1 MDVLKKKEDELLDT
15 FSAYIKAEEKHLA
28 TLRGSRVL
36 LALYLHQIGDGEGSE
51 PLTAYQ
57 LMQRLRVEWATI
69 MKFTKKSLFQNYQ
82 DLMEEEFHE
91 LPTED
96 DVDGAALGIIRLQEM
111 YKLYPENITTNP
123 LTGISFDLKWERSFK
138 LGKVAYSHES
148 YQHAFLWFFKSL
160 QKLGATKEENSDTYK
175 KLLLEYLSSS
185 AYEFGHVPLAVYF
198 SKQRVNIDPGDLQAR
213 LDLTVYKGKL
223 SQHTKTPDIFT
234 LSETST
240 STYEALCRGEE
251 LNMKSRRR
259 RQLSCRYST
268 GGGNP
273 RLMYAPVKEEEVWDD
288 PPIMTYHDVFSEAE
302 IEQLKNLSRPW
313 LERSKVSTEDGYGG
327 ISYNRV
333 SQTVWLKDEDAPVVS
348 SVSQRL
354 SDITGLGMESAEPLQ
369 VLNYGVGGHF
379 SPHYDTLERSSDS
392 LDGDRMA
399 TIMIYLSDVSYGGS
413 TVFPEIGASV
423 KPQKGSVVMWYNL
436 LRNGQ
441 GDWRSLHGG
450 CPVYQGSKWV
460 AVKWVHERGQEF
472 RRQCS
477 LSETE

>member
-1 MDVLKKKEDELLDT
+1 EDELLDT

-28 TLRGSRVL
+28 TLR
-36 LALYLHQIGDGEGSE
+36 E

-69 MKFTKKSLFQNYQ
+69 MKFTKKSLFQ
-82 DLMEEEFHE
+82 
-91 LPTED
+91 

-111 YKLYPENITTNP
+111 YKLYPENI
-123 LTGISFDLKWERSFK
+123 
-138 LGKVAYSHES
+138 
-148 YQHAFLWFFKSL
+148 HAFLWFFKSL
-160 QKLGATKEENSDTYK
+160 QKLQATKEENSDTYK

-185 AYEFGHVPLAVYF
+185 AYEFGHVPLAVYCA
-198 SKQRVNIDPGDLQAR
+198 KQPGDLQAR

-302 IEQLKNLSRPW
+302 IEQLKNLSRP
-313 LERSKVSTEDGYGG
+313 G
-327 ISYNRV
+327 
-333 SQTVWLKDEDAPVVS
+333 
-348 SVSQRL
+348 VSQRL
-354 SDITGLGMESAEPLQ
+354 SDITGLGMESAESLQFQ

-379 SPHYDTLERSSDS
+379 SPHYDT
-392 LDGDRMA
+392 
-399 TIMIYLSDVSYGGS
+399 LSDVSYGGS

-450 CPVYQGSKWV
+450 CPVYQGSKW

-472 RRQCS
+472 RRQC
-477 LSETE
+477 

>member
-1 MDVLKKKEDELLDT
+1 SFSLLWSLLRSTDSGSPT
-15 FSAYIKAEEKHLA
+15 WRKIWASFSL
-28 TLRGSRVL
+28 
-36 LALYLHQIGDGEGSE
+36 
-51 PLTAYQ
+51 
-57 LMQRLRVEWATI
+57 
-69 MKFTKKSLFQNYQ
+69 N
-82 DLMEEEFHE
+82 
-91 LPTED
+91 
-96 DVDGAALGIIRLQEM
+96 
-111 YKLYPENITTNP
+111 
-123 LTGISFDLKWERSFK
+123 WERSFK

-251 LNMKSRRR
+251 LNMASSTLT

-313 LERSKVSTEDGYGG
+313 DRAPLLPLIMILTVINHS
-327 ISYNRV
+327 
-333 SQTVWLKDEDAPVVS
+333 VWLKDEDAPVVS

-354 SDITGLGMESAEPLQ
+354 SDITGLGMESAESLQ

-379 SPHYDTLERSSDS
+379 SPHYDTL
-392 LDGDRMA
+392 
-399 TIMIYLSDVSYGGS
+399 LSDVSYGGS

-441 GDWRSLHGG
+441 EDWRSLHGG

>member
-1 MDVLKKKEDELLDT
+1 
-15 FSAYIKAEEKHLA
+15 
-28 TLRGSRVL
+28 
-36 LALYLHQIGDGEGSE
+36 QIGDGEGSE

-69 MKFTKKSLFQNYQ
+69 MKFTKKSLFQSEIFYLLNLVLYITFF
-82 DLMEEEFHE
+82 L
-91 LPTED
+91 LYYSP
-96 DVDGAALGIIRLQEM
+96 LSL
-111 YKLYPENITTNP
+111 YK
-123 LTGISFDLKWERSFK
+123 ISYCSSTLFK

-160 QKLGATKEENSDTYK
+160 QKLQATKEENSDTYK

-185 AYEFGHVPLAVYF
+185 AYEFGHVPLAVYC
-198 SKQRVNIDPGDLQAR
+198 AR

-302 IEQLKNLSRPW
+302 IEQLKNLSRPG
-313 LERSKVSTEDGYGG
+313 VSTALH
-327 ISYNRV
+327 
-333 SQTVWLKDEDAPVVS
+333 VWLKDEDAPVVS

-354 SDITGLGMESAEPLQ
+354 SDITGLGMESAESLQ

-379 SPHYDTLERSSDS
+379 SPHYDTVVRKNLKS
-392 LDGDRMA
+392 
-399 TIMIYLSDVSYGGS
+399 IMFPSPLQLSDVSYGGS